1 MDFSKNRFMKQAF
14 PLALFLLVFLI
25 LSHSGPVESAKAA
38 RGGDLAS
45 VAEGS
50 GVSSS
55 VAVEDGSSSV
65 AAVGGIS
72 SSVPRIELDATVTAL
87 DNGLKVILVEDH
99 SVPVISYH
107 TFFRVGSR
115 NERPGITGISHFMEH
130 MMFNGAAKYGPK
142 EFDRV
147 LEANGGT
154 SNAFTSK
161 DMTSYFEDAASDILE
176 LVVDLDSDRLQSLSL
191 DPKYLE
197 SEMGVVMEERRV
209 SIDNSV
215 DGAMYEELYALAFKA
230 HPYRWPVL
238 GWMSDLEKID
248 REDCVEYFKTYYA
261 PNNAVLI
268 LAGDFDS
275 EEALELIHRYYDD
288 IPPQAPPAA
297 VRTVEPEQWGER
309 RSEVCKAAE
318 LPAVMIAYHVPGM
331 RSDDF
336 YALELLQAIL
346 TGGRSSRLYRMLVR
360 ELGIAVSVYI
370 DYPWRIEPDLFTFG
384 VKMKPGHET
393 VEAEEAIYAA
403 IDTLVAN
410 GVTEEELARA
420 KKQIA
425 VNFVRRMETVNGK
438 AYMIGRMELLL
449 GDYRE
454 LFRLQER
461 YGAVTA
467 EEVRLVAEA
476 YLHNDKRN
484 VVTLVPQ
491 RSGE

>member
-1 MDFSKNRFMKQAF
+1 MDCRKNRFMKSAF
-14 PLALFLLVFLI
+14 PLALFLFVFLI
-25 LSHSGPVESAKAA
+25 LPHAGSAESAKAA
-38 RGGDLAS
+38 GDEA
-45 VAEGS
+45 
-50 GVSSS
+50 
-55 VAVEDGSSSV
+55 
-65 AAVGGIS
+65 

-99 SVPVISYH
+99 SVPVISYQ

-115 NERPGITGISHFMEH
+115 NEHPGITGISHFMEH

-147 LEANGGT
+147 LEANGGM

-176 LVVDLDSDRLQSLSL
+176 LVADLDSDRLQSLSL

-248 REDCVEYFKTYYA
+248 RGDCVEYFKTYYA

-268 LAGDFDS
+268 VAGDFDPD
-275 EEALELIHRYYDD
+275 EALELIHRYYDE
-288 IPPQAPPAA
+288 IQPQEPPAP

-309 RSEVCKAAE
+309 RSEVRKAAE

-331 RSDDF
+331 RSGDF

-346 TGGRSSRLYRMLVR
+346 TGGRSSRLYRILVR

-370 DYPWRIEPDLFTFG
+370 DYPWRIDPDLFTFG
-384 VKMKPGHET
+384 AKMKPGHET
-393 VEAEEAIYAA
+393 VEAEKAIYAA
-403 IDTLVAN
+403 IDSLVAN

-425 VNFVRRMETVNGK
+425 VNFVRRMETVNSK
-438 AYMIGRMELLL
+438 AYMIGRIELLL

-467 EEVRLVAEA
+467 EEVRRVAET

-491 RSGE
+491 RFGE